1 MRNAN
6 MKVEYNTDNSPVE
19 YLDAIN
25 FMEQRIADIHN
36 HKASEMLW
44 FLEHPP
50 IYTAGTNSN
59 PSELLNLNDIPT
71 YQTGRGGKHTYHGPG
86 QRIIYLMLD
95 LRAREQDLRK
105 YVANVEDWVIASL
118 KELGLT
124 SMRKEGRIGIWTES
138 PLGEAKIAAIG
149 IRVRKWITYHGV
161 SINVNPD
168 LEHYKGIIPC
178 GIKEFG
184 VTSLKQLG
192 YDISYRELDD
202 ILKSKFHDFF

>member
-25 FMEQRIADIHN
+25 IMEQRIADIHN
-36 HKASEMLW
+36 YKASEMLW

-105 YVANVEDWVIASL
+105 YVANVEDWIIASL
-118 KELGLT
+118 KELGLIT
-124 SMRKEGRIGIWTES
+124 MRKEGRIGIWTDS

-161 SINVNPD
+161 AINVNPN

-192 YDISYRELDD
+192 YNILYRELDE